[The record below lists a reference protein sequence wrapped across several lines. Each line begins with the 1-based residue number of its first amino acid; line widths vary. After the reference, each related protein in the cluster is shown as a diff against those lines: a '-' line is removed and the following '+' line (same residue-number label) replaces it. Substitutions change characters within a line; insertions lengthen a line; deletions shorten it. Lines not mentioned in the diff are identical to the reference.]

1 MLSFLLAAIREY
13 RQERAKGRA
22 AMACIDRAGRGPYM
36 ARHRAWKKSRTR
48 YRHAGGTRGKEER
61 PWKKIG
67 W

>member
-22 AMACIDRAGRGPYM
+22 AMA
-36 ARHRAWKKSRTR
+36 RHRAWKKSRTR
-48 YRHAGGTRGKEER
+48 HRHAGGSRGKEER